1 MTFHTKLRL
10 VQNVYVSTLIKYIG
24 LLESMTG
31 QDIKYYSITENT
43 LPFKIELDTLLV
55 KKIVFHMLFVIIF
68 QEYKLIY

>member
-24 LLESMTG
+24 LLDSMTG
-31 QDIKYYSITENT
+31 QYIKYYSVTENT

-68 QEYKLIY
+68 QE

>member
-24 LLESMTG
+24 LLDSMPG
-31 QDIKYYSITENT
+31 QDIKYYSVTENT

-68 QEYKLIY
+68 QE